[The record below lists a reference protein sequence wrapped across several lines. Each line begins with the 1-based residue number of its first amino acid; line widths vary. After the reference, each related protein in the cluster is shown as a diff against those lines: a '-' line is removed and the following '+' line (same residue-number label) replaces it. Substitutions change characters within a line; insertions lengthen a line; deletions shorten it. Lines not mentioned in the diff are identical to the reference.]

1 MGSLDCSYEY
11 LDWQHGDIGEGYP
24 HSGLLN
30 SYIMNPALTIGLS
43 DYFNFTISKAIGI
56 RIMDYNEVPG
66 ENQTPHHRDEGTHE
80 PFSNVNEGIFG
91 DARLLLRYLILNDGM
106 QGNRLFIG
114 TGLAIPSK
122 NRLTKS
128 PFLYDTVLND
138 EGQEEKIYPEHR
150 HFAMSEGTYQWIG
163 ELQFF
168 RKLTPPIIFW
178 GVSTSIAY
186 PISESKE
193 GFLSPIRLDFSGTL
207 LTQKIK
213 FINAALGV
221 YMQYKYS
228 GAAQWNGL
236 ETKNSKGSVIT
247 PGFGFIWTT
256 QNKLGIALN
265 ILFPQLLSGNLAMI
279 ESEPDQN
286 LNAVQLSLG
295 VRKTFDYIIPFLE

>member
-1 MGSLDCSYEY
+1 MGSIDGAYEK
-11 LDWQHGDIGEGYP
+11 LDWSHADIGEGYP

-30 SYIMNPALTIGLS
+30 SYIINPALTIGLS
-43 DYFNFTISKAIGI
+43 DYFNFTISKAIGT
-56 RIMDYNEVPG
+56 RIMDYNEVVDVNP
-66 ENQTPHHRDEGTHE
+66 TPHHRDEGTNSS
-80 PFSNVNEGIFG
+80 FLKQAKGGWFG
-91 DARLLLRYLILNDGM
+91 DTRLLLRYLILNDGM

-114 TGLAIPSK
+114 TGLTIPSK
-122 NRLTKS
+122 YRLTES
-128 PFLYDTVLND
+128 PFIKDQNGV
-138 EGQEEKIYPEHR
+138 YPEHR
-150 HFAMSEGTYQWIG
+150 HFSMSEGTYQWLG

-186 PISESKE
+186 PIVESKE
-193 GFLSPIRLDFSGTL
+193 GFLSPTRFDFSLTL

-228 GAAQWNGL
+228 GAAQWGDL
-236 ETKNSKGSVIT
+236 ETENSKGSVIT

-256 QNKLGIALN
+256 QNKVGIAMN
-265 ILFPQLLSGNLAMI
+265 ILFPKLLSGNLAMI
-279 ESEPDQN
+279 DSKPDQN
-286 LNAVQLSLG
+286 LDAVQLSLG